1 MSALLHPVGPE
12 PERTY
17 WLRRAVV
24 LAVVLLVVAVVA
36 SVAGNLTGGR
46 QPISA
51 APAPQT
57 PSVDE
62 PTMTPTADATP
73 STLVTP
79 SATPLP
85 STTASTRASAKARST
100 AKAAPTPALT
110 AAVVPLCQPAQLR
123 ATITG
128 TSKLKPAEDTTF
140 RLSLINGAPVSCLV
154 EVTAANFEL
163 KIYSGTDRIWS
174 SRDCDTAVKPVTKR
188 VASQQ
193 AVEWKMTWNGL
204 RSKAGCKNRAE
215 KPKPGTY
222 FATSQLTGAKPAQ
235 LRMILRS

>member
-36 SVAGNLTGGR
+36 SVIGNLTGGR
-46 QPISA
+46 QSISA

-62 PTMTPTADATP
+62 PTMTPSAEMSP
-73 STLVTP
+73 SVETP
-79 SATPLP
+79 SAPPSP
-85 STTASTRASAKARST
+85 STTASTRASARARST
-100 AKAAPTPALT
+100 ANAKPTPAPT

-215 KPKPGTY
+215 KPQPGTY
-222 FATSQLTGAKPAQ
+222 FATSQLTGAKPVQ
-235 LRMILRS
+235 LRMILRD